1 MSNENDP
8 GFEHF
13 QKYFQRTLLVS
24 MHIENL
30 LTTEIDNPPPP
41 EYDDLVIVYN
51 PKKFVY
57 FEIETMIL

>member
-1 MSNENDP
+1 
-8 GFEHF
+8 
-13 QKYFQRTLLVS
+13 